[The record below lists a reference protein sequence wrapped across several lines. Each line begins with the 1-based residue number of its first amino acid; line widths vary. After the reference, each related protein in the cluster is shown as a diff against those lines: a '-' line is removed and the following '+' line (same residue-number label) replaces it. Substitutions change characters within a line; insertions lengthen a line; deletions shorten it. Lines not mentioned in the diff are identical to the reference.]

1 MPALDSANFES
12 GGSQGSRVVRQHR
25 NRVQAPPATWA
36 TKRIVRSMLVLIF
49 TSLAGCA
56 APMSTQRVGPAKP
69 FGQNATLIFVP
80 GIGGSGTSDATW
92 MRGLRAGGY
101 AGKAE
106 FVDWTGPLEPITA
119 LWDHRR
125 HHQQSRRIAERI
137 RTLQAA
143 QARAP
148 IILVGH
154 SAGAGLVVLALEDLP
169 PGTQVDGVVLLAPAL
184 SRTYDLTAALRHVR
198 SHMDVFCSD
207 RDALVLGIGTFIFGT
222 VDGVHG
228 EAAGQAGFIRP
239 ARETGDQYAKVITHH
254 FSRTRQSLGDD
265 GGHFGSLS
273 PNLAAALIAPLLPR
287 SPTPEFTPVLARALS
302 ETRSSAGRP
311 EHSQTGRAGPQPRL
325 EESSAR

>member
-1 MPALDSANFES
+1 MPSLDSANFES
-12 GGSQGSRVVRQHR
+12 GGSQRSRVVRR
-25 NRVQAPPATWA
+25 DGDRVPAPCATLLTSA
-36 TKRIVRSMLVLIF
+36 TVRSVLVLIF
-49 TSLAGCA
+49 VSLGGCA
-56 APMSTQRVGPAKP
+56 APISMQRVGPAEP

-80 GIGGSGTSDATW
+80 GIGGGGTSDATW
-92 MRGLRAGGY
+92 TRGLRAGGY
-101 AGKAE
+101 AGKVE
-106 FVDWTGPLEPITA
+106 FVDWTGPLEPVAA

-125 HHQQSRRIAERI
+125 HRQQSRRIAERI

-143 QARAP
+143 QASAP

-184 SRTYDLTAALRHVR
+184 SRTYDLTAALRRVR
-198 SHMDVFCSD
+198 SRMDVFCSD

-239 ARETGDQYAKVITHH
+239 ARATGNQYAKVFTHR

-273 PNLAAALIAPLLPR
+273 PNLAADLIAPLLPR
-287 SPTPEFTPVLARALS
+287 SPTPEFTPVLARALG
-302 ETRSSAGRP
+302 EARSSVGRP
-311 EHSQTGRAGPQPRL
+311 EHSQTGHPSPQTRL